1 MPDHCWSVSARE
13 LLLMAPPNPIQAR
26 GRNAI
31 FVRNKELWALANV
44 SILVVALWAF
54 ATASILVVIYY

>member
-1 MPDHCWSVSARE
+1 MP
-13 LLLMAPPNPIQAR
+13 PPNPIQAR

-31 FVRNKELWALANV
+31 SVRNKALWALANV
-44 SILVVALWAF
+44 SILIFALWAL